1 MEIAPLNSNVQND
14 TTDFD
19 EILVGDM
26 STLSTIPPHDEQ
38 ERIFFD
44 ISYDNVALQSNEPVV
59 NEENDTSK
67 EPSVPTS
74 PVKTFLGMKNFKIVT
89 KQRH

>member
-1 MEIAPLNSNVQND
+1 MEISPLNSNVQND

-26 STLSTIPPHDEQ
+26 SALSTIPPHDEQ
-38 ERIFFD
+38 ERISFD
-44 ISYDNVALQSNEPVV
+44 ISYDDVALQSNEPVV

-74 PVKTFLGMKNFKIVT
+74 PVKTFLGMK
-89 KQRH
+89 

>member
-1 MEIAPLNSNVQND
+1 MEISPLNSNVQND

-38 ERIFFD
+38 ERISFD

-74 PVKTFLGMKNFKIVT
+74 PVKTFLGMK
-89 KQRH
+89 

>member
-1 MEIAPLNSNVQND
+1 MEISPLNSNVQND

-38 ERIFFD
+38 ERISFD
-44 ISYDNVALQSNEPVV
+44 ISYDDVALQSNEPVV

-74 PVKTFLGMKNFKIVT
+74 PVKTFLGMK
-89 KQRH
+89 

>member
-1 MEIAPLNSNVQND
+1 MEISPLNSNVQND

-74 PVKTFLGMKNFKIVT
+74 PVKTFLGMK
-89 KQRH
+89 

>member
-1 MEIAPLNSNVQND
+1 MEISPLNSNVQND

-19 EILVGDM
+19 KILVGDM

-67 EPSVPTS
+67 EPTS